1 MGTNLLLKPS
11 PIPPSSQ
18 TSATHPHQAPL
29 TLNDGAVFGG
39 RKDGQVVG
47 GDDQTR
53 DGELVASQDSQVTW
67 GWGLDLGGQRDPTC
81 SHTLPAS
88 RPEAP
93 TQGCKGTKP

>member
-1 MGTNLLLKPS
+1 M
-11 PIPPSSQ
+11 
-18 TSATHPHQAPL
+18 
-29 TLNDGAVFGG
+29 
-39 RKDGQVVG
+39 
-47 GDDQTR
+47 
-53 DGELVASQDSQVTW
+53 ASQDSQVTW